1 MSTTTSTTSTT
12 SSVVGKAWAW
22 RSFVWAGVVASVVA
36 WAWVWFR
43 QGGAS
48 AVMLLFAV
56 AAVVF
61 AYRGTAGVR
70 IAMVGLIVA
79 GFVMFLA
86 SLYWMYMM
94 LLGANQGVSA
104 MDVITTGVFPMV
116 AATVLLLGS
125 VAGFRHVREPSEA
138 PTTTA

>member
-1 MSTTTSTTSTT
+1 MN
-12 SSVVGKAWAW
+12 SSVVSKAWEW
-22 RSFVWAGVVASVVA
+22 RSFMWAGVVASVVA

-48 AVMLLFAV
+48 AVMLLFAI

-70 IAMVGLIVA
+70 IALVGLIVT

-86 SLYWMYMM
+86 SLYWTYMM

-104 MDVITTGVFPMV
+104 MDVVTTGVFPMV
-116 AATVLLLGS
+116 AATLVLLGS
-125 VAGFRHVREPSEA
+125 VAGFRHVNESEKTQTT
-138 PTTTA
+138 PTPTA

>member
-1 MSTTTSTTSTT
+1 VTTTTSTT
-12 SSVVGKAWAW
+12 SSVVSKAWSW
-22 RSFVWAGVVASVVA
+22 RSFVWAGVVASVAA

-56 AAVVF
+56 AAIVF

-70 IAMVGLIVA
+70 IAMFGLIVA

-104 MDVITTGVFPMV
+104 IDVITTGVIPMV

-125 VAGFRHVREPSEA
+125 VAGFRHVRERSPTS
-138 PTTTA
+138 TTTT

>member
-1 MSTTTSTTSTT
+1 VN
-12 SSVVGKAWAW
+12 SSVVAKGTI
-22 RSFVWAGVVASVVA
+22 ASVVA

-48 AVMLLFAV
+48 ALMLLVAL

-70 IAMVGLIVA
+70 IAMVGLVVA

-86 SLYWMYMM
+86 SLYWVYML

-104 MDVITTGVFPMV
+104 MDVVTTGVFPMV

-125 VAGFRHVREPSEA
+125 VAGFRHVRTTDTTQTT
-138 PTTTA
+138 PTPTA

>member
-1 MSTTTSTTSTT
+1 VTSTTSNVF
-12 SSVVGKAWAW
+12 SKAWAW
-22 RSFVWAGVVASVVA
+22 RSFVWAGTVASVVA

-70 IAMVGLIVA
+70 LALVGLVVA
-79 GFVMFLA
+79 GFAMFFA

-116 AATVLLLGS
+116 AATVLLLGA
-125 VAGFRHVREPSEA
+125 VAGFRHVRTTQT
-138 PTTTA
+138 PTQTAVS

>member
-1 MSTTTSTTSTT
+1 MTSTTA
-12 SSVVGKAWAW
+12 SVASKALAW
-22 RSFVWAGVVASVVA
+22 RSFVWAGTVASVVA

-56 AAVVF
+56 AAVVL

-70 IAMVGLIVA
+70 VAMVGLIVA

-104 MDVITTGVFPMV
+104 LDVISTGVFPMV

-125 VAGFRHVREPSEA
+125 VAGYRHVRDAATDTS
-138 PTTTA
+138 TT

>member
-1 MSTTTSTTSTT
+1 MTSTTSNYF
-12 SSVVGKAWAW
+12 SKALAW
-22 RSFVWAGVVASVVA
+22 RSFVWAGTVASVVA

-70 IAMVGLIVA
+70 VALVGLVVA
-79 GFVMFLA
+79 GVAMFVA

-116 AATVLLLGS
+116 AATVLLLGA
-125 VAGFRHVREPSEA
+125 VAGFRHVRAAQTEPQT
-138 PTTTA
+138 PTQTAAS

>member
-1 MSTTTSTTSTT
+1 VTAST
-12 SSVVGKAWAW
+12 SSFVSKAWQW
-22 RSFVWAGVVASVVA
+22 RSFVWAGTVASVVA

-70 IAMVGLIVA
+70 IALVGLIVA

-94 LLGANQGVSA
+94 LLGASQGVTA

-125 VAGFRHVREPSEA
+125 VAGFRHVRDAA
-138 PTTTA
+138 PATTTQTTAS

>member
-1 MSTTTSTTSTT
+1 MTAST
-12 SSVVGKAWAW
+12 SSFVSKAWQW
-22 RSFVWAGVVASVVA
+22 RSFVWAGVVLSVVA

-56 AAVVF
+56 AAVVL

-79 GFVMFLA
+79 GFAMFMA
-86 SLYWMYMM
+86 SVYWMYML

-104 MDVITTGVFPMV
+104 MDVISTGVFPMV
-116 AATVLLLGS
+116 AAAILLLGA
-125 VAGFRHVREPSEA
+125 VAGFRHVRS
-138 PTTTA
+138 TTATETPSS

>member
-1 MSTTTSTTSTT
+1 L
-12 SSVVGKAWAW
+12 AW
-22 RSFVWAGVVASVVA
+22 RSFVWAGTVASVVA

-56 AAVVF
+56 AAVVL

-70 IAMVGLIVA
+70 VALVGLIVA

-104 MDVITTGVFPMV
+104 LDVISTGVFPMV

-125 VAGFRHVREPSEA
+125 VAGYRHVRDAATEA
-138 PTTTA
+138 STS

>member
-1 MSTTTSTTSTT
+1 MNSRALS
-12 SSVVGKAWAW
+12 KAWEW
-22 RSFVWAGVVASVVA
+22 RSFVWAGTVASVVA

-48 AVMLLFAV
+48 AVMLLFAL

-70 IAMVGLIVA
+70 VALVGLMVA
-79 GFVMFLA
+79 GLVMFLA
-86 SLYWMYMM
+86 SLYWVYML

-104 MDVITTGVFPMV
+104 MDVVTTGVFPMV

-125 VAGFRHVREPSEA
+125 VAGFRHVNESEKTQTT
-138 PTTTA
+138 PTPTA

>member
-1 MSTTTSTTSTT
+1 MTSTTASAA
-12 SSVVGKAWAW
+12 SKALAW
-22 RSFVWAGVVASVVA
+22 RSFVWAGTVASVVA

-56 AAVVF
+56 AAVVL

-70 IAMVGLIVA
+70 VAMVGLIVA

-104 MDVITTGVFPMV
+104 LDVISTGVFPMV

-125 VAGFRHVREPSEA
+125 VAGYRHVRDTA
-138 PTTTA
+138 TQTPTT